1 MKIGGQ
7 FMQRNILSLTI
18 GSIITLLCAWEAN
31 SVTTEVPLQ
40 SSHTNS
46 TEIMSQELDNS
57 DYSLAD
63 GVYFAKED
71 HYSNDGWKHLVNFE
85 IINGKIESIT
95 FDAINEQA
103 TTYKRDLSMKEEL
116 DLDIKDKSS
125 LKWHE
130 QVALIENYCLTSKID
145 IQLLTE
151 DTLASISGVT
161 LNFRPFIQLLNE
173 AITNGPLKSGPY
185 QDGSYYAETE
195 ELETQLKH
203 TIHLIIENGYII
215 AAHWDV
221 IPISDKNN
229 GNTTIN
235 NTSIQHEVKQANLL
249 ENYLIEIQDPT
260 QMTFNEENKTTDING
275 VTIEVD
281 QFIELAIKALASG
294 PLLN

>member
-1 MKIGGQ
+1 MK
-7 FMQRNILSLTI
+7 RNILSLTLA
-18 GSIITLLCAWEAN
+18 SVITLLCSCEAN
-31 SVTTEVPLQ
+31 SVVTEVPLQ

-95 FDAINEQA
+95 FDAINEEA
-103 TTYKRDLSMKEEL
+103 TTYKCDFSMKEEL
-116 DLDIKDKSS
+116 GSNIKDKSS

-130 QVALIENYCLTSKID
+130 QVELIENYFLTSKID
-145 IQLLTE
+145 THLLNE
-151 DTLASISGVT
+151 DTIPSISGVT
-161 LNFRPFIQLLNE
+161 LDLLPFFQLFNE
-173 AITNGPLKSGPY
+173 AITNGPLESGPY
-185 QDGSYYAETE
+185 QDGSYYAETDE
-195 ELETQLKH
+195 VETQLKH
-203 TIHLIIENGYII
+203 TIHLIIKNGYII

-221 IPISDKNN
+221 IPISNKNN
-229 GNTTIN
+229 DNTTID
-235 NTSIQHEVKQANLL
+235 NTPIQHEVQQANLL